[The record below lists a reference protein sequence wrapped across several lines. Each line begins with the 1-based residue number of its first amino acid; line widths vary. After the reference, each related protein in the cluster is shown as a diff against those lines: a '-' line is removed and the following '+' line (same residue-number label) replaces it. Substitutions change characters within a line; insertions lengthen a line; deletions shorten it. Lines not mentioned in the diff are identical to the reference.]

1 MLNQTVL
8 VGRLAKAPKIYD
20 NKGILTLKVP
30 RPHKNSEG
38 EYENDLI
45 PVTITGPILENAR
58 NYLTVGSLVGIKGRI
73 EADQSRTDGRIK
85 IIVEKISFLSN
96 GTGNED

>member
-1 MLNQTVL
+1 MLNQVVL

-30 RPHKNSEG
+30 RPYKNSEG

-45 PVTITGPILENAR
+45 PVNITGPILENAR
-58 NYLTVGSLVGIKGRI
+58 NYLTVGSLVGVKGRI